1 MEDQFVLTTQT
12 IEQVAPA
19 VKEVRMD
26 IGVGIT
32 NTIRRVAKVEAT
44 STRANTTAGLMTDMG
59 ALDTSSNNSSSRH
72 LLGKDMAAKATRETH
87 MVSKVDGAN
96 EFGWSFFG

>member
-1 MEDQFVLTTQT
+1 VLTTQT

-19 VKEVRMD
+19 VKEVCMD

-32 NTIRRVAKVEAT
+32 NTIRRVVKAEAT
-44 STRANTTAGLMTDMG
+44 STRANTTAGIMTDTG
-59 ALDTSSNNSSSRH
+59 ALDSMDTSNNNNSSSMH

-96 EFGWSFFG
+96 EFD